1 MFLDVSGFLLGPNDL
16 KLPWVILDHCAMNCS
31 ELVIYFFASAH
42 FESAIS
48 ARTPIVTL
56 RRSNGSHC
64 HDSGDEAEQP
74 SLVSVESACY
84 RYCLIYLCLEI
95 WFVMARICLNI
106 YIYTY
111 IYIIHTHIYI
121 YRHIYINMYIIM
133 IL

>member
-106 YIYTY
+106 YIYIY
-111 IYIIHTHIYI
+111 IYI
-121 YRHIYINMYIIM
+121 
-133 IL
+133 